1 MSIVFNTQNN
11 HIVHKI
17 NLFTPCP
24 KGCNLIFF
32 TPLRVG
38 VNEENQDNK
47 LGIKADTHFFY

>member
-47 LGIKADTHFFY
+47 LGIKADTHF